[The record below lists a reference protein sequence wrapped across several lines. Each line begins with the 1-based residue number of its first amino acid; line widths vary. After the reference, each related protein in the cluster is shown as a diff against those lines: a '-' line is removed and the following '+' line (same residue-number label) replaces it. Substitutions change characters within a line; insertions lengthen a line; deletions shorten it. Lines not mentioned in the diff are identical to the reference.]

1 MKNSGRCIN
10 RSDSRNSSSS
20 NASVSSSSDTG
31 DSDDLEK
38 NDSIIDLRSH
48 TKSNGIQIN
57 MKLNEPKSVSN
68 TVDKLQN
75 HISNTK
81 VTHNSNEN
89 RLDESDFNALRNSN
103 TYAASPKMEDKQIN
117 KIKRECQKNELTTID
132 EKNFNKIN
140 YNGDTKNAS
149 ANIKREHDKIKIE
162 NGNDD
167 GNSPQNTIQV
177 NRKKRTSSVNN
188 SPYKEKKR
196 KKMFEDAT
204 MEEHLLLPTNHDRT
218 ISDVLPPP
226 PPPQKPLITKMYY
239 SYFERANDDRD
250 EIREMK

>member
-1 MKNSGRCIN
+1 MKNSGRYVN
-10 RSDSRNSSSS
+10 RSNSRNSSSS
-20 NASVSSSSDTG
+20 DASVSSSSETG
-31 DSDDLEK
+31 ESDDLEK

-48 TKSNGIQIN
+48 TKSNGIQMN
-57 MKLNEPKSVSN
+57 MKVIEPKSISN
-68 TVDKLQN
+68 SVDKLQN
-75 HISNTK
+75 NISHSKVTHISND
-81 VTHNSNEN
+81 
-89 RLDESDFNALRNSN
+89 RLDDSDFNALRNSS
-103 TYAASPKMEDKQIN
+103 TFAISPKTEEKHIN
-117 KIKRECQKNELTTID
+117 KIKRECQKNDLTTID
-132 EKNFNKIN
+132 EKVFNKLN
-140 YNGDTKNAS
+140 YNGDTKNTS

-167 GNSPQNTIQV
+167 GNSAQNNIQM
-177 NRKKRTSSVNN
+177 NRKKRTSSVNS

-204 MEEHLLLPTNHDRT
+204 MEEHLLLPNNHDRT

-250 EIREMK
+250 EIRDMK